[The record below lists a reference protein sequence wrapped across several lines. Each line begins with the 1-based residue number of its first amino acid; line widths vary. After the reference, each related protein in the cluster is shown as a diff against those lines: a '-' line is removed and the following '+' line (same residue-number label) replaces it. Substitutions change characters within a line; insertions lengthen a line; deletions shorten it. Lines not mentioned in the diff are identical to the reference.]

1 MKIHGLQKITLL
13 DYPGL
18 VACTVFAGG
27 CDFRCPFCH
36 NAPLVTEP
44 WPDAIGEEEIFS
56 FLRKRRGLLD
66 GVCVTGGE
74 PLMQPDIADFLTRIR
89 QLGYK
94 IKLDTNG
101 SYPER
106 LRTVVEAGL
115 TDLIAM
121 DIKNSPAKYA
131 ATAGVPGL
139 DLGPVR
145 ESAAFL
151 MEGRVPFE
159 FRTTAVWPLHEKED
173 FIAIGEWLRGN
184 ENYYLQQFIDS
195 GDLIRPDGLGAYS
208 IEAMRIFADTVRP
221 YIPNTFLRGVEE

>member
-1 MKIHGLQKITLL
+1 MKIYGLQKTTLL

-36 NAPLVTEP
+36 NAQLVAGP
-44 WPDAIGEEEIFS
+44 RPDVIGEDEFFS
-56 FLRKRRGLLD
+56 FLRRRRGLLD

-74 PLMQPDIADFLTRIR
+74 PLMQPDIADFLAHIR

-106 LRTVVEAGL
+106 LRAVAGAGL
-115 TDLIAM
+115 ADFVAM

-131 ATAGVPGL
+131 ATAGVPEL
-139 DLGPVR
+139 DLEPVR
-145 ESAAFL
+145 ESAAYL
-151 MEGRVPFE
+151 MEGHIPFE
-159 FRTTAVWPLHEKED
+159 FRTTVVYPFHEAED
-173 FIAIGEWLRGN
+173 FIAVGEWLRGS
-184 ENYYLQQFIDS
+184 EAYYLQQFTDS
-195 GDLIRPDGLGAYS
+195 GDLVQPDGLGAYAS
-208 IEAMRIFADTVRP
+208 EAMRVFADTVRP
-221 YIPNTFLRGVEE
+221 YIPHTFLRGVEE

>member
-1 MKIHGLQKITLL
+1 MKIYGLQKTTLL

-36 NAPLVTEP
+36 NAQLVAGP
-44 WPDAIGEEEIFS
+44 MPDVVGEKEFFS
-56 FLRKRRGLLD
+56 FLRRRRGLLD

-74 PLMQPDIADFLTRIR
+74 PLMQPDIADFLAHIR

-106 LRTVVEAGL
+106 LRAVVGAGL
-115 TDLIAM
+115 ADFAAM

-131 ATAGVPGL
+131 ATAGVPEL

-145 ESAAFL
+145 ESAAYL
-151 MEGRVPFE
+151 MEGHIPFE
-159 FRTTAVWPLHEKED
+159 FRTTVVYPFHETED
-173 FIAIGEWLRGN
+173 FIAVGEWLRGN
-184 ENYYLQQFIDS
+184 ESYYLQQFADS
-195 GDLIRPDGLGAYS
+195 GDLVRPDGLGAYAK
-208 IEAMRIFADTVRP
+208 ETMQLFADTVRP
-221 YIPNTFLRGVEE
+221 YIPHTFLRGVEE